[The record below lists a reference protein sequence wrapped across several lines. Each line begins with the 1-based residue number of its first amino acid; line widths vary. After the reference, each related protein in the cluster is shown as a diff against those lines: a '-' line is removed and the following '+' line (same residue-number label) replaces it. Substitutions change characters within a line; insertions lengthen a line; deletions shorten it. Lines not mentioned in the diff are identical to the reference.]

1 MPGLRMQPGLFFFPL
16 YHTYEAVKD
25 FNVPVALA
33 VYDGAFPDLDVV
45 NQFLDD
51 FPVKPLH
58 IQIRL
63 HERPRQSKETLDC
76 RR

>member
-1 MPGLRMQPGLFFFPL
+1 MPGLQMQPGLFFFPL

-45 NQFLDD
+45 NELLDD

-76 RR
+76 GR